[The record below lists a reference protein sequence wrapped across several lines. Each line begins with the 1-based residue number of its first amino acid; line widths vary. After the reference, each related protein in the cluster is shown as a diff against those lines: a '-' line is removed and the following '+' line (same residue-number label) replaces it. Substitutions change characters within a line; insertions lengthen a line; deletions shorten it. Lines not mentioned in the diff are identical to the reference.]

1 MPAKLAV
8 VDGQGGG
15 IGFQIIRYLRN
26 KFPQLE
32 IIALGTNAV
41 ATANMMKAQANRGA
55 SGENALK
62 YSLREADIV
71 VGTLSILIPNAMM
84 GELTPAMAE
93 AIASCPARKILLPL
107 VNQPETEVLNIA
119 TEPLPHMIEKL
130 VARVGEI
137 LKQLEE
143 GDQ

>member
-1 MPAKLAV
+1 MPVKLAV

-26 KFPQLE
+26 KCPQLE

-55 SGENALK
+55 SGENAIR
-62 YSLREADIV
+62 YSLREADMV
-71 VGTLSILIPNAMM
+71 VGPLSILIPNAMM

-107 VNQPETEVLNIA
+107 VNQPEVEVLNIVS
-119 TEPLPHMIEKL
+119 EPLPHMIEKL
-130 VARVGEI
+130 VARVEEM
-137 LKQLEE
+137 LKQLKE